1 MKGLND
7 MAGKRVLVVDDE
19 KLIVKGIR
27 FSLEQDD
34 MEVDCAYDGEEA
46 LQYARNNQY
55 DIILLD
61 VMLPKLTGFEVCQ
74 QIREFSNVPIIM
86 LTARDDDMDK
96 ILGLEYGADDYITK
110 PFNILEVKARIKAIM
125 RRVEPKKSA
134 KEAEKVIESGDM
146 RLDCEGRR
154 AYIAGKEISLTAKE
168 FEVLE
173 LLMLNPNKVYS
184 RESLLNLVWGA
195 DYPGDVRTV
204 DVHIRRLREKIEE
217 SPSEPKYV
225 HTKWGV
231 GYYYQNA

>member
-1 MKGLND
+1 
-7 MAGKRVLVVDDE
+7 MAGKRALVVDDE

-34 MEVDCAYDGEEA
+34 IQVDCAYDGEEA
-46 LQYARNNQY
+46 LEYARNNRY

-61 VMLPKLTGFEVCQ
+61 VMLPRLSGFEVCQ
-74 QIREFSNVPIIM
+74 QIREFSDVPIIM
-86 LTARDDDMDK
+86 LTARGDDMDK

-125 RRVEPKKSA
+125 RRIEPKRITGE
-134 KEAEKVIESGDM
+134 EARARVVESGDM

-154 AYIAGKEISLTAKE
+154 AYVSGREVGLTAKE

-173 LLMLNPNKVYS
+173 ILMLNPNRVYS
-184 RESLLNLVWGA
+184 RDNLLQLVWGA

-204 DVHIRRLREKIEE
+204 DVHIRRLREKIEKN
-217 SPSEPKYV
+217 PSEPRYV

-231 GYYYQNA
+231 GYYFRNE

>member
-1 MKGLND
+1 M
-7 MAGKRVLVVDDE
+7 GKRALVVDDE

-27 FSLEQDD
+27 FSLEQDG

-46 LQYARNNQY
+46 VQYAKNNQY
-55 DIILLD
+55 DIVLLD
-61 VMLPKLTGFEVCQ
+61 IMLPKLTGFEVCQ
-74 QIREFSNVPIIM
+74 QIREFSNVPIVM
-86 LTARDDDMDK
+86 LTAKGDDMDK

-125 RRVEPKKSA
+125 RRTEPKKA
-134 KEAEKVIESGDM
+134 DKEESVLQSGSM

-154 AYIAGKEISLTAKE
+154 AYINDKEIGLTAKE

-173 LLMLNPNKVYS
+173 LLMRNPNKVYS
-184 RESLLNLVWGA
+184 RENLLKLVWGS

-204 DVHIRRLREKIEE
+204 DVHIRRLREKVEDN
-217 SPSEPKYV
+217 PSEPKFV

-231 GYYYQNA
+231 GYYFLNVE

>member
-1 MKGLND
+1 
-7 MAGKRVLVVDDE
+7 MAGKRALVVDDE

-34 MEVDCAYDGEEA
+34 MQVDCAYDGEEA
-46 LQYARNNQY
+46 LEYAKNNQY

-74 QIREFSNVPIIM
+74 QIREFSSVPIIM
-86 LTARDDDMDK
+86 LTAKGDDMDK

-125 RRVEPKKSA
+125 RRTEPRRVAGEAAAA
-134 KEAEKVIESGDM
+134 KQLESGDM

-154 AYIAGKEISLTAKE
+154 AYIAGKEIGLTAKE

-173 LLMLNPNKVYS
+173 LLMRNPNKVYS
-184 RESLLNLVWGA
+184 RENLLQLVWGA

-204 DVHIRRLREKIEE
+204 DVHIRRLREKIEKN
-217 SPSEPKYV
+217 PSEPKYV

-231 GYYYQNA
+231 GYYFLIESQA